1 MQRYFKIKGLYSLL
15 LSRAELVIKL
25 MKKQI
30 LHILVIASMS
40 FIIGA
45 CDFLKEEDS
54 VETNEPSYT
63 NTLDQ
68 SLGSNQGA
76 VTDYFYDFENDV
88 NASYFRYNPN
98 LMANYATYLDYY
110 NLFGE
115 DPTTMSFRTF
125 PDHLVSMTSGDEVE
139 FTQRNYIDTLSVA
152 DSVVYDSVLMTSTP
166 FKNLERLEWNLEAE
180 PSLQRYKLVN
190 SDWVV
195 SDTMLYYNDTFD
207 VSAYWAI
214 VDTPFIDNGLLF
226 VDSSEWNDTDY
237 VFISDDPIR
246 FLNTFEFIKQQ
257 LSYDSLVFRMNTDC
271 NDNGNWDGSETA
283 GQDYNGDGVYEVLYE
298 YSDNNNNGEYD
309 AGDDVIQDFDGND
322 TISVAYE
329 FLDRGNGF
337 WDPHEP
343 YYDIDSSGTYD
354 LNEPYQD
361 RNCNNKWDGAELYED
376 LDASGDYTEG
386 DSFID
391 RGNNVFDEAEE
402 YSLRDINSDGS
413 VDTLLYLTGDKPN
426 NLMVDWTDPA
436 NPMVM
441 LDIQL
446 GDDVTDR
453 WGTTYLDII
462 EEIDFYDLK
471 QQFADDVDSLVTLF
485 TREEVGHV
493 SGAGASLSPDDYY
506 ITKSEWFRTAGG
518 QTERFYNY
526 HIFHEPGHLNQIV
539 YPSYFL
545 PVGFY
550 FSPNDIEDGFWH
562 KRNLESEVL
571 YYTSNGYLRDGEMVD
586 TAYYD
591 TTEIAVYFIEKS
603 YRVESTSVVVPAGHR
618 SSMDQPAPDTTFSDC
633 FKVTQ
638 DLTMTMVGSGVDF
651 GQKTISWLAKNK
663 GLVKSEVY
671 IRWTEHPYDSD
682 YTQNNSYL
690 DTTNQ
695 AWVGLNRIE
704 LTSVDIDAE
713 NNVFKKLTNP
723 VKTVTLKDIGDRSE
737 FDFDPFYI
745 STQSGIHTLDM
756 RELAE

>member
-1 MQRYFKIKGLYSLL
+1 
-15 LSRAELVIKL
+15 

-54 VETNEPSYT
+54 VETNETSYT

-125 PDHLVSMTSGDEVE
+125 PDHLVSMTSGDEAE

-518 QTERFYNY
+518 QTERYYNY

>member
-1 MQRYFKIKGLYSLL
+1 
-15 LSRAELVIKL
+15 

-30 LHILVIASMS
+30 LHILIVASMP

-45 CDFLKEEDS
+45 CDFLNEEES
-54 VETNEPSYT
+54 EQTSETSYT

-76 VTDYFYDFENDV
+76 VADYFYDFENDV

-125 PDHLVSMTSGDEVE
+125 PDHLVSMTESDEAE

-257 LSYDSLVFRMNTDC
+257 LSDDSLVFRINTDC
-271 NDNGNWDGSETA
+271 NDNGRWDASETES
-283 GQDYNGDGVYEVLYE
+283 QDFNGDGVYEVLYE

-361 RNCNNKWDGAELYED
+361 RNCNNKWDDAELYED

-386 DSFID
+386 DSFVD
-391 RGNNVFDEAEE
+391 RGNNVFDEEEE
-402 YSLRDINSDGS
+402 YSLKDNNSDGS

-426 NLMVDWTDPA
+426 NLLVDWTDPA
-436 NPMVM
+436 NPIVM

-446 GDDVTDR
+446 GNDVTDR
-453 WGTTYLDII
+453 WGTTYLDVI

-471 QQFADDVDSLVTLF
+471 QQYADDVDSLVTLF
-485 TREEVGHV
+485 TREKVGHV
-493 SGAGASLSPDDYY
+493 NDAGASLSPDDYY
-506 ITKSEWFRTAGG
+506 ITKSEWSRTAGG

-526 HIFHEPGHLNQIV
+526 HIFHEPRHLNQIV

-571 YYTSNGYLRDGEMVD
+571 YYTSNGYLRDGEIVD

-682 YTQNNSYL
+682 YTQNSSYL

-704 LTSVDIDAE
+704 LTTVDIDAE

-745 STQSGIHTLDM
+745 STQSGIHTLDI

>member
-1 MQRYFKIKGLYSLL
+1 
-15 LSRAELVIKL
+15 

-30 LHILVIASMS
+30 LHILVISSMP

-45 CDFLKEEDS
+45 CDFLKEEES
-54 VETNEPSYT
+54 GQTNETSYT

-76 VTDYFYDFENDV
+76 VADYFYDFENDV

-125 PDHLVSMTSGDEVE
+125 PDHLVSMTESDEAE

-257 LSYDSLVFRMNTDC
+257 LSDDSLVFRINTDC
-271 NDNGNWDGSETA
+271 NDNGRWDASETE

-361 RNCNNKWDGAELYED
+361 RNCNNKWDDAELYED

-386 DSFID
+386 DSFVD
-391 RGNNVFDEAEE
+391 RGNNVFDEEEE
-402 YSLRDINSDGS
+402 YSLKDNNSDGS

-426 NLMVDWTDPA
+426 NLLVDWTDPA

-453 WGTTYLDII
+453 WGTTYLDVI

-471 QQFADDVDSLVTLF
+471 QQYADDVDSLVTLF
-485 TREEVGHV
+485 TREKVGHV
-493 SGAGASLSPDDYY
+493 NDAGASLSPDDYY
-506 ITKSEWFRTAGG
+506 ITKSEWSRTAGG

-526 HIFHEPGHLNQIV
+526 HIFHEPRHLNQIV

-618 SSMDQPAPDTTFSDC
+618 SSMEQPAPDTTFSDC

-682 YTQNNSYL
+682 YTQNSSYL

-704 LTSVDIDAE
+704 LTTVDIDAE

>member
-125 PDHLVSMTSGDEVE
+125 PDHLVSMTSGDEAE

-402 YSLRDINSDGS
+402 YSLRDINSDGA

-518 QTERFYNY
+518 QTERYYNY

-671 IRWTEHPYDSD
+671 IRWTEHPYYSD
-682 YTQNNSYL
+682 
-690 DTTNQ
+690 
-695 AWVGLNRIE
+695 
-704 LTSVDIDAE
+704 
-713 NNVFKKLTNP
+713 
-723 VKTVTLKDIGDRSE
+723 
-737 FDFDPFYI
+737 
-745 STQSGIHTLDM
+745 
-756 RELAE
+756 